1 MIRRIYLY
9 LVLFTTLMMSI
20 GGCVGIFMSL
30 SDIIVPRGFY
40 QDYASYRETRI
51 AQATKV
57 APGEPAQPV
66 PDEATIRADYER
78 LVADQMQEAR
88 RRGLNGLIKSLGWIV
103 IPLPVFL
110 WYSRKLKEDKGSSAA
125 ASA

>member
-9 LVLFTTLMMSI
+9 LVLFSTLMMSI

-30 SDIIVPRGFY
+30 SDIIVPNGVI
-40 QDYASYRETRI
+40 QDYASYRDMRI
-51 AQATKV
+51 AQSVKV
-57 APGEPAQPV
+57 PPGEPAPPV

-78 LVADQMQEAR
+78 LVVDKMQQAR

-103 IPLPVFL
+103 IPLPIFL
-110 WYSRKLKEDKGSSAA
+110 WYSRKLKDDKGSSAG